1 MTHQSKQPDCKLH
14 DSLREGSRAVVS
26 KAVPCVLSRPVPVR
40 AAPPPRHPLLFLRGL
55 SATGRWVRSGGG
67 GGGSVRRSSR
77 KVHRPHRIAK
87 HASTAPTFYE
97 GELLYGTLIV
107 PGANKKGRR
116 DGGGGGQNF
125 VLLANVKLQ

>member
-26 KAVPCVLSRPVPVR
+26 KAVPSVLSRPVPVR
-40 AAPPPRHPLLFLRGL
+40 AAPPRHLLLFLRGL
-55 SATGRWVRSGGG
+55 SATGRWVRSG

-116 DGGGGGQNF
+116 DGSGGGGQKF